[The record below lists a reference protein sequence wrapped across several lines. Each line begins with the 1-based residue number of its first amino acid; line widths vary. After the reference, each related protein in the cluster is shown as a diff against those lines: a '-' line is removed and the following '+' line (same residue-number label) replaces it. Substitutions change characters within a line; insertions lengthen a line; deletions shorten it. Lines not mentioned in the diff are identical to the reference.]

1 MSVKME
7 DVAQLAG
14 VSTATVSRVL
24 NNPELVSADTRE
36 RVMDAIDHLGY
47 RVNLA
52 ARSLRTNQ
60 TRTIAIVIP
69 TISEPII
76 NQVVEAV
83 EDAAINA
90 QYSLLMCSTRG
101 DAAREQAYIR
111 LLTQQTLVDGVLYVS
126 PRAAPEDVRRL
137 LEGDAPVVLCNYR
150 VEGLDVPSVMANHVG
165 SIYQTTHH
173 LLVLGHTRIALLNLS
188 APHYQPARMRHK
200 GFTQAFTD
208 AGLVP
213 DDALIVELDQPTFV
227 TQDWRD
233 AIHMLLDR
241 DPPPTGI
248 VAFNDQVA
256 LEVYAVCRE
265 RGLSIP
271 ADLSVTGCDDILF
284 AQYVEP
290 ALTTVRVPA
299 YKQGQIAMNILLQL
313 LDQPAA
319 DVPASTLLDV
329 ELVVRESCAAPRA

>member
-1 MSVKME
+1 MSITME

-24 NNPELVSADTRE
+24 NTPERVSAETRE
-36 RVMDAIDHLGY
+36 RVMNAIRQLDY

-52 ARSLRTNQ
+52 ARNLRTNQ

-76 NQVVEAV
+76 NQIVEAV

-101 DAAREQAYIR
+101 DAEREQAYIH
-111 LLTQQTLVDGVLYVS
+111 LLTQQTLADGVLYVS
-126 PRAAPEDVRRL
+126 PRAAPKDVRRL
-137 LEGDAPVVLCNYR
+137 LEGDAPVVLCNYSAE
-150 VEGLDVPSVMANHVG
+150 VLNVPCIMADHVR

-173 LLVLGHTRIALLNLS
+173 LLTLGHTRIALLNLS
-188 APHYQPARMRHK
+188 APHYQPARMRHT
-200 GFTQAFTD
+200 GFEKAFVD
-208 AGLVP
+208 AGLVS
-213 DDALIVELDQPTFV
+213 DHTLIVELAQPSFV

-233 AIHMLLDR
+233 ATHELLDR
-241 DPPPTGI
+241 DPPPTAI

-265 RGLSIP
+265 RGLRIP
-271 ADLSVTGCDDILF
+271 IDLSVTGCDDILF
-284 AQYVEP
+284 AQYVDP
-290 ALTTVRVPA
+290 PLTTVRIPA
-299 YKQGQIAMNILLQL
+299 YEQGQIAMNILLKL
-313 LDQPAA
+313 LEQPAA
-319 DVPASTLLDV
+319 KVQATTLLDV
-329 ELVVRESCAAPRA
+329 ELVVRESCGAPRA